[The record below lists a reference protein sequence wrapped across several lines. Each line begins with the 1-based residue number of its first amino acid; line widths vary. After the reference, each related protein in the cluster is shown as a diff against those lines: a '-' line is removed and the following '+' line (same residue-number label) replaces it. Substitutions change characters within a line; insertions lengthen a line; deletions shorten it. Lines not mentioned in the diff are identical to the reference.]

1 MSKKMITSRVL
12 AIVGT
17 VLVWIPILATLV
29 TGVIG
34 SIARDRLMM
43 DYLMPAELVP
53 FAAIGGIALIISAML
68 AQSVQKWIVWSFT
81 VMLAALVLSQVVAV
95 VSGLASGRIEATG
108 IWWVLVLGL
117 IILYAVVMVIL
128 GIGGIKL
135 IISLFKKPQK
145 PAAA

>member
-34 SIARDRLMM
+34 SIARDRLMIY
-43 DYLMPAELVP
+43 YLMPGELVP
-53 FAAIGGIALIISAML
+53 FAAIGVIALSISAML